1 VRLRLC
7 GSNGTLPALAASL
20 HTQERAHHT
29 QERILLTEAHPSTAV
44 GPLWSPSTLLRC
56 AAKRMRTASGLGEA
70 AAKLLA
76 CACGG
81 VWPCG
86 RVASP
91 FLANT
96 AVRSILLQEIHPRLH
111 GVEVANQHR
120 LEQSLNSTTVRSTVS
135 IDEGL
140 RETVLADK
148 GFSILSCRSRV
159 ACVL

>member
-1 VRLRLC
+1 MRLRLC

-96 AVRSILLQEIHPRLH
+96 AVQVYSCKEIGAEAFVVPCRL
-111 GVEVANQHR
+111 
-120 LEQSLNSTTVRSTVS
+120 
-135 IDEGL
+135 
-140 RETVLADK
+140 
-148 GFSILSCRSRV
+148 
-159 ACVL
+159 